1 MERRDIE
8 ISQRDLNRHYVLRMV
23 LEDKLLLSEAARTL
37 GVSYRH
43 AKRLRK
49 KLLERGVAGLLH
61 GNLGRGPVNKTS
73 EELKSRVVALSKEK
87 YEDFNDTHFFE
98 MLRDVENLEVSRET
112 VRAIRRG
119 EGIKSKVKR
128 KARKHYKR
136 RPRKESEGLMMLWDG
151 SPHRWFGEGTQPC
164 CLMAA
169 IDDAKGEALS
179 VFFVRHECSWAY
191 LEMLRQVTSSYGIPA
206 SVYQDRHSSLKRND
220 DFWSIEE
227 ELAGRQDPTQVGA
240 ALEAL
245 GIEPIFA
252 MTAQA
257 KGRVERLFK
266 TLQDRLVAM
275 LRLEGITDIERANA
289 YIREFFLD
297 YFNSKFAVEAKNT
310 QSAWRKLPRNLDL
323 ERVLAFRYEATVGN
337 DNAIRFA
344 GMVIDIEPGPNKRSY
359 AGVRAELRQTL
370 DGSWRVYYQDK
381 LIATAPATEIVE
393 PIRARNRR
401 KGVKAAHDSNWVYL
415 ASAQPQQDEAYEA
428 KARTAKGTTRRART
442 GHAIGATRIA

>member
-1 MERRDIE
+1 MERGDIK
-8 ISQRDLNRHYVLRMV
+8 ISQRDLNRHHVLKMV
-23 LEDKLLLSEAARTL
+23 LDNKLGLSEAAVTL

-49 KLLERGVAGLLH
+49 KLLESGMFGLLH
-61 GNLGRGPVNKTS
+61 GNLGRHPANKTS
-73 EELKSRVVALSKEK
+73 EELKSTVVALSKEK
-87 YEDFNDTHFFE
+87 YTDFNDTHFFE
-98 MLRDVENLEVSRET
+98 MLRDVEEVEVSRET

-119 EGIKSKVKR
+119 EGIKPKVKR

-151 SPHRWFGEGTQPC
+151 SAHRWFGKGTQPC
-164 CLMAA
+164 CLMAS
-169 IDDAKGEALS
+169 IDDANGKALS
-179 VFFVRHECSWAY
+179 LLFVQHECSWAY
-191 LEMLRQVTSSYGIPA
+191 LMMLQQITSSYGIPA

-252 MTAQA
+252 ITPQA
-257 KGRVERLFK
+257 KGRVERMFK

-275 LRLEGITDIERANA
+275 LRLEGITDIERANT
-289 YIREFFLD
+289 YIQEFFLD
-297 YFNSKFAVEAKNT
+297 YFNSKFAVEAESAL
-310 QSAWRKLPRNLDL
+310 SAWRKLPKNLDV
-323 ERVLAFRYEATVGN
+323 ERILAFRYEATVGN

-344 GMVIDIEPGPNKRSY
+344 GMLIDIEPGPNKRSY
-359 AGVRAELRQTL
+359 AGVRAELRQIL
-370 DGSWRVYYQDK
+370 DGSWRVYHQDR
-381 LIATAPATEIVE
+381 LIAAAPATEIVE
-393 PIRARNRR
+393 PIRARRRR
-401 KGVKAAHDSNWVYL
+401 KGARAAYDSNWVYL
-415 ASAQPQQDEAYEA
+415 SSAPHQDDTYEA
-428 KARTAKGTTRRART
+428 KARTAMGTARRART